1 MFQKIIRKIVLI
13 LLIYVSWTLYGFN
26 MEKILYKEWVG
37 GKFVFPFTILITN
50 AFVASCVVFVLR
62 NIFQFFK
69 PKQSQSKNENE
80 NEKEKKKGKGKED
93 KDQSDSKNKKEQQKD
108 LPNSQNKNK
117 NKNEKQKKQNE
128 TKVVSYFS
136 EIPIKEFLFV
146 SLIQTISYST
156 SISSHKYTNYP
167 TKILVK
173 SCKPIS
179 ILVLGSLIYK
189 RKYPVLRYLS
199 MIGMCLGIALFSY
212 QQKGSHSDEHNLLYS
227 LSLLSVAL
235 FSDGIYAQHID
246 NLHRKYPSSS
256 RIRSMIVINFLLVFC
271 LMPLWLINAYERNN
285 LLSFFKNN
293 PQLIYLLLGSG
304 VLSGIGQLVIYYSLQ
319 YFDSVIMSVITT
331 SRKFITILFS
341 IVYFKHTISRQ
352 QWASIAL
359 VFASLLIDSFSKAHV
374 FEKLFKKQPK
384 KEK

>member
-1 MFQKIIRKIVLI
+1 
-13 LLIYVSWTLYGFN
+13 

-69 PKQSQSKNENE
+69 PKQSQLKNRKEKE
-80 NEKEKKKGKGKED
+80 NEKKKVKGKGKGKED
-93 KDQSDSKNKKEQQKD
+93 KEQTETKNKKVQQKD
-108 LPNSQNKNK
+108 LQNNQKKKENQ
-117 NKNEKQKKQNE
+117 NESTNEKQKKQNE
-128 TKVVSYFS
+128 TKVVSYYS
-136 EIPIKEFLFV
+136 EIPIKAFIFV

-179 ILVLGSLIYK
+179 ILVLGSLVYK

-352 QWASIAL
+352 QWASIVL